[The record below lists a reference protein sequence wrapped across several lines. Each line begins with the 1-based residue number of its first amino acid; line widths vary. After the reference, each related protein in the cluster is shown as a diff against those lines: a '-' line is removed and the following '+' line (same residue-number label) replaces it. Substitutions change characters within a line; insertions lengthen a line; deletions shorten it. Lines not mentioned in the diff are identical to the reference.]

1 MTDIYTV
8 ESQTVKNWL
17 QKILEDRKMFAIK
30 CCENKLTK
38 HVQ

>member
-1 MTDIYTV
+1 MTDIYRV
-8 ESQTVKNWL
+8 ESETLKNQL
-17 QKILEDRKMFAIK
+17 QKILEDRKMFTIK